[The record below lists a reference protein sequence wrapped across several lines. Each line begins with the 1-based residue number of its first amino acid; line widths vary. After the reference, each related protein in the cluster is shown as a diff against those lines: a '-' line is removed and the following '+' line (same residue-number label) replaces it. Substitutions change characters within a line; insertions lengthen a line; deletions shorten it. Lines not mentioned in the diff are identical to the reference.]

1 MVIKS
6 LLFSMILASTLVAQ
20 ALPSLVGKVGVIIPN
35 GSTARCKEATDAGT
49 RAFKLTIKEAFFDSL
64 ILQVDT
70 LVCLR
75 LEGQMTLVPYAI
87 AEKQTYKNN
96 GHIITYEY
104 SEANLAITKADG
116 MYLLERI
123 YLDTKKFTQEVSL
136 DAKTLQS
143 IIFDV
148 GLQMQEEIKIDGKLV
163 DKGMIV
169 NGSYRISLEN

>member
-6 LLFSMILASTLVAQ
+6 ILFSMILASTLIAH
-20 ALPSLVGKVGVIIPN
+20 ALPSLGHKLGAIIPN
-35 GSTARCKEATDAGT
+35 GSTARCKEASDAGT
-49 RAFKLTIKEAFFDSL
+49 RAFKLTIKEASFESL

-75 LEGQMTLVPYAI
+75 FEGQMTLVPYAI

-96 GHIITYEY
+96 GHIVTYEY
-104 SEANLAITKADG
+104 SEPNLAITKADG
-116 MYLLERI
+116 LYLLERI
-123 YLDTKKFTQEVSL
+123 YLDSKKFTQEVSL

-148 GLQMQEEIKIDGKLV
+148 GLQMQEVIKIDGKVV
-163 DKGMIV
+163 DTGMIV